1 MRRKTRLAAA
11 LLVLPLSACGGG
23 PADPAAAPDQDTAA
37 AQAARG
43 PRADGPATIE
53 VPADHATINEAVAA
67 AREGDLVLVHPGTY
81 QETVRVTTPGITLRG
96 TSRAEVVIDGDL
108 LRSDGIV
115 VTAPGV
121 SVQNLTVRDH
131 LQNGVLVTGMTSED
145 GVYSHAHS
153 HQDEA
158 DGEEHSTYERLDP
171 EKFPMLQGFRV
182 DHVTAVNNGL
192 YGIYA
197 FDAQHGVIEDSYAS
211 GSADSG
217 IYVGQCQPCETVVR
231 GNVMERNA
239 VGFEDANAG
248 GNLYVVGNRM
258 VGNRIGATMNS
269 DHQEAFV
276 PQRGVVFAG
285 NLVSANSEAATPS
298 QADGG
303 FGIGLGIAGG
313 TENRVLRNR
322 FVQHPA
328 VGVLLTSNDDLPPVA
343 NTVEGNVFGSNRT
356 DIVYAASDRSPGKAN
371 CFADNE
377 LSSAAPPA
385 LLSSPAFRCP
395 APPHGSAPALGGVA
409 VPDFDA
415 PDGISFAE
423 VAEPP
428 AQPEL
433 ADAATLPPVGRVTRA
448 PSVDLAVIRVPG
460 AGLLAGSSAF

>member
-1 MRRKTRLAAA
+1 MRRLTRLAAA
-11 LLVLPLSACGGG
+11 VTVLSALTACGH
-23 PADPAAAPDQDTAA
+23 DPASPDPQGTTPS
-37 AQAARG
+37 G
-43 PRADGPATIE
+43 PRASGP
-53 VPADHATINEAVAA
+53 VTINVPEDQPTISKAVAA

-81 QETVRVTTPGITLRG
+81 QETVTVETPGITLRG
-96 TSRAEVVIDGDL
+96 TDRNRVVIDGDL
-108 LRSDGIV
+108 IRSDGVV
-115 VTAPGV
+115 VTAAGV

-131 LQNGVLVTGMTSED
+131 LQNGVLVTGMVSES
-145 GVYSHAHS
+145 GIYSHAHS
-153 HQDEA
+153 GETAGESH
-158 DGEEHSTYERLDP
+158 DGAEGHSNYERLDP
-171 EKFPMLQGFRV
+171 EKFPPLQGFQV
-182 DHVTAVNNGL
+182 DHVTAINNGL

-197 FDAQHGVIEDSYAS
+197 FDAQHGLITDSYAS

-395 APPHGSAPALGGVA
+395 APPHGSASALGGVA